1 MDRNRDLAKL
11 LVQRSYVEG
20 DFLLASGR
28 RSTSYF
34 DCKLT
39 TCFAEAMPL
48 IGAAFIEITAGHH
61 RPEARH
67 LYESLGYD
75 GSVAA
80 YLRKKL

>member
-1 MDRNRDLAKL
+1 MTDRNRDLAKL

-39 TCFAEAMPL
+39 TCFAEAMP
-48 IGAAFIEITAGHH
+48 
-61 RPEARH
+61 
-67 LYESLGYD
+67 
-75 GSVAA
+75 
-80 YLRKKL
+80 